1 VLPFYFAFSLYC
13 VHFALQCCAVLHLQ
27 LNALYLIR
35 VKCCWTRWLLPR
47 RLYILCI
54 EYITSLIVT
63 KYRKQHYSMIFVVTV
78 FLWPRSG
85 LNLTSYRNMKKIR
98 IPIAYTQPGLF
109 TSCCLLYA
117 LRIKMGRTSKVVVC
131 GQAAVGKTAILE
143 QLINGDHV
151 VGSVS
156 LKFYFRVCYSINDP
170 AFCPSRP
177 MLTRG
182 LINKTS

>member
-1 VLPFYFAFSLYC
+1 ML
-13 VHFALQCCAVLHLQ
+13 
-27 LNALYLIR
+27 LN
-35 VKCCWTRWLLPR
+35 
-47 RLYILCI
+47 
-54 EYITSLIVT
+54 SLI
-63 KYRKQHYSMIFVVTV
+63 VTV

-85 LNLTSYRNMKKIR
+85 LNLTSYRNMKKMR

-117 LRIKMGRTSKVVVC
+117 LRIKMGRTCKVVVC

-182 LINKTS
+182 LIYKISYDNLTIMPKLRSICDGRLIYQTVLRMEKGFS